1 MRPGMPLGR
10 AHATVG
16 RSCERL
22 RRAAG
27 ALGRRGADALVARG
41 KAVVEAAQEAVSAAS
56 GRQVIAVGCDTGDD
70 QSVRDMVLAV
80 TDGLGGVDIP
90 VNAAARPDTG
100 TVAGIDA
107 FEDSEFSEQINAKVL
122 GTGTTRRAA
131 AARTRPGRRARDEPQ
146 HRLASPAT
154 APRRRTAGVPA
165 RPRHHRRRDPAARR
179 RAHPGPGTG
188 PASPPARLPRRAHC
202 LQTLRVH
209 CHVLMARGWP
219 FSYFSSGRGGPGN
232 CSPGHPTSG
241 PI

>member
-107 FEDSEFSEQINAKVL
+107 FDDSEFSEQINAKVL
-122 GTGTTRRAA
+122 GTGTTQR
-131 AARTRPGRRARDEPQ
+131 
-146 HRLASPAT
+146 AT
-154 APRRRTAGVPA
+154 APRRRTAGAPA